1 MEEEM
6 KRPEVKTVSAVEGW
20 GGWEG
25 QLGVEDGE
33 DEGMKEKESELRA
46 GGMWV
51 EDTQERE
58 KERVMAAHEGV
69 WQMRHWVLLEWQNT
83 EWRME
88 ELN

>member
-1 MEEEM
+1 MEDE
-6 KRPEVKTVSAVEGW
+6 
-20 GGWEG
+20 
-25 QLGVEDGE
+25 E

-69 WQMRHWVLLEWQNT
+69 
-83 EWRME
+83 
-88 ELN
+88 

>member
-6 KRPEVKTVSAVEGW
+6 KGPEVKTVSAVENG

-25 QLGVEDGE
+25 QLGVENEE

-51 EDTQERE
+51 EDTGVRERWQLM
-58 KERVMAAHEGV
+58 KEYDR
-69 WQMRHWVLLEWQNT
+69 
-83 EWRME
+83 
-88 ELN
+88 